1 MKNNPYYGSPYGTGA
16 PTGNNSKKNFAIG
29 LAAGAA
35 IATLLSNKKVQSTIS
50 DTGNKA
56 WSAVRG
62 EMEEL
67 KERLEDTQAELD
79 YYRNLN
85 KNAE

>member
-1 MKNNPYYGSPYGTGA
+1 MSYNPYHGYSHHQPKTK
-16 PTGNNSKKNFAIG
+16 SKKNFMIG

-35 IATLLSNKKVQSTIS
+35 IATLLSNKKVQGSIAS
-50 DTGNKA
+50 TGNKA
-56 WSAVRG
+56 WSAVHG

-85 KNAE
+85 KADDE